1 LPTLQLRDD
10 DREIRE
16 IDIDTTSK
24 SLRIPSRWAA
34 HLLALYKWRDVA
46 LYVVDSFFFFL
57 FHNRCIDVF
66 LLQNCCVF
74 ADLADFII
82 FF

>member
-1 LPTLQLRDD
+1 MPTLQLRDD

-57 FHNRCIDVF
+57 FYFTIDV
-66 LLQNCCVF
+66 
-74 ADLADFII
+74 
-82 FF
+82 